1 VPAMLDPK
9 TFYLPMACILPQTRV
24 VRERMLPRA
33 GEASVSADQRV
44 EPVDVVARAYF
55 PDPPR
60 VYNIAQMFKVPSSRA
75 RALLLKKEGETFAK
89 DEVIARYR
97 KTFDQPRV
105 IRAPAPG
112 RLLAE
117 HDGEVLLEM
126 MPAPFELKAGIKGVV
141 ANASRFGAVIQAAG
155 ALVQGVWG
163 NGKENFGVLK
173 VLGSA
178 PGQPLTADAIDV
190 SCLGTIVVA
199 GGALQAD
206 GLKNAEAQQVRGIVA
221 GSMPAS
227 LREAALAAP
236 FPVMIVEGFG
246 ELPMAAPA
254 FELCRGAAL
263 REAAL
268 AAVSRTRWGTARPE
282 LVVPLPAR
290 DVPAVI
296 ESPPAFAAAAADTRV
311 RVGAGEELGRHGRI
325 ASAQPQTRSFE
336 SGIRAR
342 AVEVE
347 LDGGETVWVP
357 VNNLEAYQ

>member
-1 VPAMLDPK
+1 MPDPK

-24 VRERMLPRA
+24 VRERLLPRA

-60 VYNIAQMFKVPSSRA
+60 VYNIAQMFKVPSARA
-75 RALLLKKEGETFAK
+75 RDLLLKKEGESFAK
-89 DEVIARYR
+89 DEIIARYK

-117 HDGEVLLEM
+117 HDGEILLEM

-163 NGKENFGVLK
+163 NGKENYGVLK
-173 VLGSA
+173 VLGST
-178 PGQPLTADAIDV
+178 PDQPLTADVIDV

-199 GGALQAD
+199 GGVLQAD

-227 LREAALAAP
+227 VRAAALAVP

-246 ELPMAAPA
+246 ALSMAAPA
-254 FELCRGAAL
+254 FDLCRDANT
-263 REAAL
+263 REATL
-268 AAVSRTRWGTARPE
+268 AAAARTRWGTARPE
-282 LVVPLPAR
+282 LVVPLSAR
-290 DVPAVI
+290 DTPAAI
-296 ESPPAFAAAAADTRV
+296 DSPPAFAVVARDTHV
-311 RVGAGEELGRHGRI
+311 RIGAGEELGRHGRI
-325 ASAQPQTRSFE
+325 ASAQPLTRTFE

-347 LDGGETVWVP
+347 LDGGDTVWVP
-357 VNNLEAYQ
+357 LNNLEAYQ